1 MVNYS
6 VYWPLIS
13 QLYYIVIFWYL
24 FTLSPL
30 RVTPQSRVGGFE
42 FSNLIIIIAIFKNP
56 LVVEEEE
63 DQHKKSFNFKI
74 LKNPRFILL
83 MLGKLRKILKIEAF
97 I

>member
-1 MVNYS
+1 M
-6 VYWPLIS
+6 
-13 QLYYIVIFWYL
+13 
-24 FTLSPL
+24 
-30 RVTPQSRVGGFE
+30 
-42 FSNLIIIIAIFKNP
+42 IITIFKNP